1 MKKNGIF
8 SIMDVMHSKK
18 APYSNSFDGENT
30 IKMDTCMKELILAEE
45 KILVKICNLKSEI
58 RWILQNI

>member
-1 MKKNGIF
+1 
-8 SIMDVMHSKK
+8 MDVMHSKK

-58 RWILQNI
+58 RWIL